1 MVISV
6 GARNESRP
14 SETNMSMS
22 LATTWT
28 GPVRNR
34 VWVSAQLGYR

>member
-1 MVISV
+1 MVIHV
-6 GARNESRP
+6 GVRNESR
-14 SETNMSMS
+14 SAETNTSMS

>member
-1 MVISV
+1 MVMGVSV
-6 GARNESRP
+6 RNESRP
-14 SETNMSMS
+14 SETNTSMS
-22 LATTWT
+22 IATTWT